1 MRTMDKVRLRLRSL
15 FRRPQV
21 DAELDREIHFH
32 LQQQI
37 EENLA
42 AGMGA
47 EAARRA
53 ALRTFGGSAQIKE
66 ECRDN
71 RRLNYLETLGQDLRY
86 GFRQLRASPGFT
98 GVAVLT
104 LALGIGANTTIFSI
118 TEQVL
123 LRSLPVFRPESL
135 VILRSPGYKTGHV
148 SDDGDGAAS
157 FSYPLYR
164 DLRDQSGGIVDLL
177 ARYPVSLSVAGQGQ
191 GASAGTAERL
201 SGELVSGNYFQVLGV
216 APALGRTFTNDD
228 ESAPGANPVV
238 VLSHGYWTRRYGAD
252 PSILNKTLVVNGASF
267 TVVGVA
273 RSGFTGVQVG
283 QSPDAFIPIT
293 MKAHITPN
301 WDGLASPKD
310 YWLAIIGRL
319 KSGFTPARAEA
330 ALLPTYRALLE
341 SQAVATKVSQSNL
354 QKFIDKPLLLEP
366 GARGRQI
373 LQQGV
378 KQPLTI
384 LMAMVGLV
392 LLIGCANLA
401 SLLLAR
407 GAARQREIAVRLAL
421 GASRWRLV
429 RQLLTESFLLALMGG
444 AAGLVVG
451 WWALKALVT
460 SIPKSYGALGL
471 DARPDQTILLFTL
484 AVSILT
490 GALFGLAPALRA
502 TRASLQSTLKEQG
515 SSISEGLSN
524 IRLRKALIVCQ
535 IAVTAIL
542 LVGAGLFAR
551 SLSSLKE
558 VDLGLRADHLVQL
571 SVSPQ
576 LNRYTPADTARLADR
591 IREGISAL
599 PGVRA
604 VSVASIGVL
613 QNDDTSAN
621 TTVEGYT
628 AAPDEDTNVE
638 ENYVGPDFFST
649 MGIPLIAGREL
660 KDSDGADS
668 PKVAVVNEAF
678 AHRFFGDASPLQH
691 RFCFGSGTVKPDIEI
706 VGLVKDNKHSSVRSQ
721 IVPFAYMPYSQDKT
735 LGDLTFY
742 VRTERDPESMAAPL
756 REAVANFDANLPV
769 YNLKTLETQASEILF
784 NDRLLTELSLCF
796 ALLAALLAAIG
807 LYGVMAY
814 TVAQRTREIGIRIAL
829 GAARSEVIWLVL
841 REVVQMAAAGLA
853 VGLIGALVLGR
864 FVETV
869 LFGVKSRDPLAFVVA
884 AVLLAAVALL
894 SGAAPARR
902 AAGVDPMTALR
913 YE

>member
-15 FRRPQV
+15 FRGPQV
-21 DAELDREIHFH
+21 DAELDREIRFH
-32 LQQQI
+32 LQLQI

-42 AGMGA
+42 AGMEP

-53 ALRTFGGSAQIKE
+53 ALRTFGGSTQIKE
-66 ECRDN
+66 ECRDK
-71 RRLNYLETLGQDLRY
+71 RRLSYLDSIGQDLRY
-86 GFRQLRASPGFT
+86 GLRQLRASPGFT
-98 GVAVLT
+98 AVAVLT
-104 LALGIGANTTIFSI
+104 LALGIGANSTIFSI

-123 LRSLPVFRPESL
+123 LRSLPVFQPESL
-135 VILRSPGYKTGHV
+135 VILRSPGYKAGHV

-177 ARYPVSLSVAGQGQ
+177 ARFPVSLSVAGQGQ
-191 GASAGTAERL
+191 AAERL

-216 APALGRTFTNDD
+216 APALGRTFTSDD

-252 PSILNKTLVVNGASF
+252 PSILNKTLVVNGSSL

-293 MKAHITPN
+293 MKAQITPN

-319 KSGFTPARAEA
+319 KSGFTPGRAEA

-341 SQAVATKVSQSNL
+341 SQAAATKVSQSNL
-354 QKFIDKPLLLEP
+354 QKFIDKPLLLES

-444 AAGLVVG
+444 AAGLLVG
-451 WWALKALVT
+451 WWALKALVS

-471 DARPDQTILLFTL
+471 DARPDQTILFFTL
-484 AVSILT
+484 ATSILT

-524 IRLRKALIVCQ
+524 IRLRKLLIVCQ

-551 SLSSLKE
+551 SLNSLKE

-576 LNRYTPADTARLADR
+576 LSRYTPPDTARLADR

-599 PGVRA
+599 PGVRT
-604 VSVASIGVL
+604 VSAASIGVL

-638 ENYVGPDFFST
+638 ENYVGPNFFST

-660 KDSDGADS
+660 KESDGADG

-678 AHRFFGDASPLQH
+678 ARRFFGDASPLQH

-735 LGDLTFY
+735 LGDMTFY
-742 VRTERDPESMAAPL
+742 VRTERDPDGMAAPL
-756 REAVANFDANLPV
+756 REAFTNFDANLPV
-769 YNLKTLETQASEILF
+769 YNLKTLEAQASEILF

-829 GAARSEVIWLVL
+829 GAARNEVIWLVL

-853 VGLIGALVLGR
+853 VGLIGAFALGR

-869 LFGVKSRDPLAFVVA
+869 LFGVKSRDPLAFVIA
-884 AVLLAAVALL
+884 AVLLGLVALL
-894 SGAAPARR
+894 AGSLPARR
-902 AAGVDPMTALR
+902 ASRVDPMAALR